1 MSTIPFS
8 RLARRPYASRTGV
21 IAGLVTLVVLAG
33 QASLASA
40 QTVNPRVV
48 EFTPSAD
55 HNATNTDGSPVVA
68 HYDFEIYLQGAAEPY
83 YTQTLGKPAPETDGK
98 IRVDFSTMITSWGL
112 PVGVFES
119 RVAAEGS
126 GGRTRSTVS
135 NTFQFVTCSV
145 TVSVASLSA
154 GAAATTKTVGVVAPA
169 GCSWTASSSAGWL
182 TLTTSSGSGSG
193 DVSFAISANTGAAD
207 RQATVSVNGQVV
219 TVTQAGT
226 SSTAPQIP
234 RGLRI
239 LSTQ

>member
-1 MSTIPFS
+1 MMSSHLSS
-8 RLARRPYASRTGV
+8 RPNRQPP
-21 IAGLVTLVVLAG
+21 VTRYLVVASLFCLALAG
-33 QASLASA
+33 RAPVASA

-55 HNATNTDGSPVVA
+55 HNATNTDGSPVVT
-68 HYDFEIYLQGAAEPY
+68 HYEFEIYLQGAAEPY

-98 IRVDFSTMITSWGL
+98 IRVDFSSLVASWGL

-145 TVSVASLSA
+145 AVSVNSLSA
-154 GAAATTKTVGVVAPA
+154 GAAAETRTVGVVAPT
-169 GCSWTASSSAGWL
+169 GCSWTASSSENWL
-182 TLTTSSGSGSG
+182 TLTTASGSGSG
-193 DVSFAISANTGAAD
+193 EVRFAVSANTGAD
-207 RQATVSVNGQVV
+207 SRQAIVSVNGQIL

-226 SSTAPQIP
+226 STTAPHVPQ
-234 RGLRI
+234 GLRI